1 MPPANSGSDANAAKS
16 PPAATPHPP
25 FTREVAMPL
34 GIDGGIDA
42 LATKQSPG
50 LFLPNA
56 NAFGAS
62 CLLHCVQFTRAA
74 NCRPYENQQ
83 NTVMQLYQKRAP
95 GGCSFVLYNYTYSSV
110 PSVGSA
116 GGVWFHTGGSAG
128 GVWFHI
134 GGCWVGCCPSA
145 VGAPGASL
153 RQCLTALP
161 PPL

>member
-25 FTREVAMPL
+25 FKREVAMPL

-62 CLLHCVQFTRAA
+62 CLLHCVQFTHRTLQIF
-74 NCRPYENQQ
+74 N
-83 NTVMQLYQKRAP
+83 L
-95 GGCSFVLYNYTYSSV
+95 S
-110 PSVGSA
+110 
-116 GGVWFHTGGSAG
+116 
-128 GVWFHI
+128 
-134 GGCWVGCCPSA
+134 
-145 VGAPGASL
+145 ASL
-153 RQCLTALP
+153 VKGDSP
-161 PPL
+161 

>member
-1 MPPANSGSDANAAKS
+1 
-16 PPAATPHPP
+16 
-25 FTREVAMPL
+25 MPL

-62 CLLHCVQFTRAA
+62 CLLHCVQFTRTA

-83 NTVMQLYQKRAP
+83 NTVMQLYKKEHPVGAL
-95 GGCSFVLYNYTYSSV
+95 FLYNYTYSFV

-116 GGVWFHTGGSAG
+116 GGV
-128 GVWFHI
+128 
-134 GGCWVGCCPSA
+134 
-145 VGAPGASL
+145 
-153 RQCLTALP
+153 
-161 PPL
+161 